1 MAKIDAYREDL
12 VELQNVKIDQDQEK
26 LDRERQN
33 MMDILQMILPDAKI
47 NSFHKKN
54 KYRTEFQLIQRFDP
68 TSTQHQKDLLITKSK
83 FPLGVI
89 S

>member
-12 VELQNVKIDQDQEK
+12 VELQNTNIDQDQEK

-33 MMDILQMILPDAKI
+33 MMDILQMVLPDEKI
-47 NSFHKKN
+47 NSYHKKN

-68 TSTQHQKDLLITKSK
+68 TSIQHQKDLLITKSE
-83 FPLGVI
+83 FLLVI
-89 S
+89 IS